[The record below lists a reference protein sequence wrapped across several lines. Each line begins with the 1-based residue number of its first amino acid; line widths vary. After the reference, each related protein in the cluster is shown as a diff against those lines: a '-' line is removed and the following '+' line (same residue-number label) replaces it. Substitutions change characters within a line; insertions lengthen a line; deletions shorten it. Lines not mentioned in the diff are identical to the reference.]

1 MFIYYNL
8 IKNMTIGYIRYT
20 DYIIEIEDLDKPN
33 DSEIDINKKFA
44 QQYTSKFIVKSI
56 TNWKTNN
63 QIENIDIIEK
73 IDLFGDLENFKV
85 GQIYYSDTKQH
96 YSLDKELA
104 IFHYS
109 FSADDE
115 EEYLKNKSGIFKK
128 YGYTGKLN
136 KEYFHNNGIKEGI
149 CKEYNSDGN
158 LLRECNY
165 INNKRN
171 GVYRVFSRDGK
182 IIKEYLYC
190 EDKVIEIIKD

>member
-1 MFIYYNL
+1 
-8 IKNMTIGYIRYT
+8 MTIGYIRYT
-20 DYIIEIEDLDKPN
+20 YYIIEIEDLDKPN

-63 QIENIDIIEK
+63 QIENIENIDIIEK
-73 IDLFGDLENFKV
+73 IDLFGDLENFKI
-85 GQIYYSDTKQH
+85 GQIYYSDTKHH

-128 YGYTGKLN
+128 YGYVGKLS
-136 KEYFHNNGIKEGI
+136 KEYFHNNGIKEGVY
-149 CKEYNSDGN
+149 KEYNIN
-158 LLRECNY
+158 ENIRVECNF
-165 INNKRN
+165 INNKKN
-171 GVYRVFSRDGK
+171 GVYKMYSNDGK

-190 EDKVIEIIKD
+190 EDKVIEIINNYFII

>member
-1 MFIYYNL
+1 
-8 IKNMTIGYIRYT
+8 MTIGYIRYT